1 MEQADF
7 FLSYNKADVHW
18 AMGIGD
24 WLDQAGYSTI
34 LQVQNFVA
42 GSNFVSEMHKAVQQ
56 GKRTLAVLSPDYLG
70 AKFPEAEWAAA
81 FAKDPT
87 GENRTLITVRVRDCK
102 PPGLLASIVYIDLV
116 GLNPEDGQRKFLAEI
131 RGSLSGR
138 RHARASSPR
147 RRVHSL
153 AASSTE
159 TRSTAAIQQTITGD
173 HNTQVAGDYVENKKV
188 VQKNIVQPDYRHID
202 EPTAFEVKRLIDF
215 LAESDVLA
223 GRPDSHSGWYSRLY
237 RRYRVTSYKLIPV
250 EFGEDAIQWLRQQVP
265 QQRSKIRRK
274 APDEWRQQLYKSI
287 WTKAGRLGLEK
298 QDVYDLALRRL
309 SLKVPISSLKELG
322 EQKLKKLYDII
333 IRM

>member
-7 FLSYNKADVHW
+7 FISYNKADVHW
-18 AMGIGD
+18 SMGIGD
-24 WLDQAGYSTI
+24 WLDRAGFSTI
-34 LQVQNFVA
+34 LQAQDFVA

-116 GLNPEDGQRKFLAEI
+116 GLNPTDAQNKLIFEI
-131 RGSLSGR
+131 RASLSGKR
-138 RHARASSPR
+138 AAASSPR
-147 RRVHSL
+147 RKSKRVT
-153 AASSTE
+153 ATPDKESSGGI
-159 TRSTAAIQQTITGD
+159 RQTIVGD
-173 HNTQVAGDYVENKKV
+173 NNTQVAGDYVENKKIL
-188 VQKNIVQPDYRHID
+188 QKNIIHPDHRHID
-202 EPTAFEVKRLIDF
+202 EATAFEIKRLIDS
-215 LAESDVLA
+215 LAEIDALA
-223 GRPDSHSGWYSRLY
+223 GRPDSHSSWYSHLY
-237 RRYRVTSYKLIPV
+237 RRFKVTSYKLIPV
-250 EFGEDAIQWLRQQVP
+250 ESGDDAIQWLRQQVP

-274 APDEWRQQLYKSI
+274 APDEWRQQLFKSI
-287 WTKAGRLGLEK
+287 WSKAGRLGLEK
-298 QDVYDLALRRL
+298 QEVYDLAFRRL
-309 SLKVPISSLKELG
+309 ALKEPITSLKELG

>member
-1 MEQADF
+1 MDQADF
-7 FLSYNKADVHW
+7 FISYNKADVHW
-18 AMGIGD
+18 ATGIGD

-34 LQVQNFVA
+34 LQAQDFVA

-70 AKFPEAEWAAA
+70 ARFPEAEWTAA

-116 GLNPEDGQRKFLAEI
+116 GLNPSDAQKRLVSEVQA
-131 RGSLSGR
+131 SLSGR
-138 RHARASSPR
+138 RAKASSPR
-147 RRVHSL
+147 RRTQPTS
-153 AASSTE
+153 ASPVEAKPSAT
-159 TRSTAAIQQTITGD
+159 IQQTIKGNN
-173 HNTQVAGDYVENKKV
+173 NTQVAGDYVENKKV
-188 VQKNIVQPDYRHID
+188 VQKNILQPDHRHVD
-202 EPTAFEVKRLIDF
+202 EATAFEIKRLVDF
-215 LAESDVLA
+215 LAEIDVLA

-237 RRYRVTSYKLIPV
+237 RRYKVTSYKLIPV
-250 EFGEDAIQWLRQQVP
+250 ECSDDAIQWLRQQVP

-274 APDEWRQQLYKSI
+274 APAVWQQQLYKSI
-287 WTKAGRLGLEK
+287 WAKAGRLGLEK
-298 QDVYDLALRRL
+298 QEVYDLAFRRL
-309 SLKVPISSLKELG
+309 ALKAPIRSLKELG